1 MENLMFFL
9 ITFIIFFIIFL
20 ISYFIKRKKGIIGE
34 AKELN
39 LLIYWFKLKRKDL
52 DSDKLVL
59 IFTIINSLIISITAT
74 VCTMVKLNYVWQILI
89 GFFMVMSLMYLSYAV
104 VGKII
109 LMKRGRKNGKYSKNR
124 KKMAR

>member
-20 ISYFIKRKKGIIGE
+20 ISYFIKRKKGTIGE

-39 LLIYWFKLKRKDL
+39 LLIYWFKLKRNDL
-52 DSDKLVL
+52 DNDRLVL

-74 VCTMVKLNYVWQILI
+74 VCTMVKINYVWQILI
-89 GFFMVMSLMYLSYAV
+89 GFVMVMSLMYISYAI

-109 LMKRGRKNGKYSKNR
+109 LMKRGRKNGKHSKN
-124 KKMAR
+124 